1 MQQAEKA
8 IVERPERRAVDMRGF
23 ALGPNRDSNV
33 CVSDLSYSGCQLQS
47 EDAFKVG
54 EVVELRVIKRGAIKA
69 EIRWSADGCAG
80 ALFLN

>member
-1 MQQAEKA
+1 MQQAETA
-8 IVERPERRAVDMRGF
+8 FVVRQDRRPVELRGF
-23 ALGPNRDSNV
+23 ALGPKRDSDV
-33 CVSDLSYSGCQLQS
+33 SVSDLSYGGCKLHS

-69 EIRWSADGCAG
+69 EIRWSAKGRAG